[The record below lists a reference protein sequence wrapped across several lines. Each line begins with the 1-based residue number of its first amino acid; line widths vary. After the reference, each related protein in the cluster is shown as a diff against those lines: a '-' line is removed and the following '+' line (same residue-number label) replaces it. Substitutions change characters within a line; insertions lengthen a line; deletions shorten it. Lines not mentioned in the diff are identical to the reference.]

1 MLSRHFYVLTR
12 LAATI
17 AISSSQRYWR
27 SSGNYSCTLW
37 FFRAPAT
44 KGCLWQG
51 ALSHESSNKKAYC
64 AEGHDIMN
72 VGAMHPLMSRFARS
86 SKRLAIFRNTR
97 KIASLTIF
105 CASCD
110 FLQFFVMLISS
121 LFSCSW
127 SLKTKPLAGFTK
139 FAISPKSFRFTC
151 HFGISLSAQLKHIYT
166 QKPTQPIFK

>member
-37 FFRAPAT
+37 FFRTPAT

-51 ALSHESSNKKAYC
+51 ALSHESSNKKAYY

-105 CASCD
+105 CASC
-110 FLQFFVMLISS
+110 FAVLCHVNNHLTRPSCGFNKICENCEKSQVLRFFAL
-121 LFSCSW
+121 
-127 SLKTKPLAGFTK
+127 LA
-139 FAISPKSFRFTC
+139 IYRC
-151 HFGISLSAQLKHIYT
+151 SLSC
-166 QKPTQPIFK
+166 